1 MENTSLIVLS
11 KQLSVRRNLD
21 LIANNIANANTTG
34 FKSQHLM
41 FEEYLQKM
49 GGSNN
54 SYEMVSD
61 YGQFMNTAQGAF
73 ETTGTPLDLAIEGE
87 GYFSVKTAAAE
98 ARYTRAGEFQL
109 NAAGEIV
116 TSQGYPV
123 LDTRDN
129 TIQIPAGTNE
139 IKITKTGEVMADGA
153 QVGQIGVWE
162 FDNIQEV
169 AQIGNNL
176 YAAKNAQPQAAENSF
191 IQQGMVEKSNVQPII
206 EMTRMLKISQ
216 DHQRSS
222 QIVKDEHERMRTAIR
237 SLGDTQS

>member
-73 ETTGTPLDLAIEGE
+73 ETTGTP
-87 GYFSVKTAAAE
+87 
-98 ARYTRAGEFQL
+98 
-109 NAAGEIV
+109 
-116 TSQGYPV
+116 
-123 LDTRDN
+123 
-129 TIQIPAGTNE
+129 
-139 IKITKTGEVMADGA
+139 
-153 QVGQIGVWE
+153 
-162 FDNIQEV
+162 
-169 AQIGNNL
+169 
-176 YAAKNAQPQAAENSF
+176 
-191 IQQGMVEKSNVQPII
+191 
-206 EMTRMLKISQ
+206 
-216 DHQRSS
+216 
-222 QIVKDEHERMRTAIR
+222 
-237 SLGDTQS
+237 

>member
-41 FEEYLQKM
+41 FEEYLQDI
-49 GGSNN
+49 GGSKN

-73 ETTGTPLDLAIEGE
+73 ETTGNPLDLAIDGE
-87 GYFSVKTAAAE
+87 GFFSVKTAAAE
-98 ARYTRAGEFQL
+98 PRYTRAGEFQL

-116 TSQGYPV
+116 TSQGFPV
-123 LDTRDN
+123 LDNRDN
-129 TIQIPAGTNE
+129 PIQIPAGTNE
-139 IKITKTGEVMADGA
+139 IKIAKTGEVMADGA

-162 FDNIQEV
+162 FNNIQEV

-176 YAAKNAQPQAAENSF
+176 FAANNAQPQAAQESF
-191 IQQGMVEKSNVQPII
+191 VQQGMLEKSNVQPIL
-206 EMTRMLKISQ
+206 EMTRMLQISQ
-216 DHQRSS
+216 ENSRSS
-222 QIVKDEHERMRTAIR
+222 KIVKDEHERIRKAIQT
-237 SLGDTQS
+237 LGETQ